1 MKVFVYRKRDNTKLS
16 EVTDVKAV
24 RILKNAI
31 PQQILIE
38 TEEGDF
44 ITFPTTEVKTTVY
57 QN

>member
-1 MKVFVYRKRDNTKLS
+1 MKVFVYRKRDSTKLS
-16 EVTDVKAV
+16 EITDVKAV